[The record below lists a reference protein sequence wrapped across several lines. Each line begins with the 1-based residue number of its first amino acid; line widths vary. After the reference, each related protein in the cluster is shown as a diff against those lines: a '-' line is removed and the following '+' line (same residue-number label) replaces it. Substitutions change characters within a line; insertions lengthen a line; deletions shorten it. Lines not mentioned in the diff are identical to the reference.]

1 MEHTGLSDVEV
12 IENRKKYGKN
22 SLTEIKKKSFFSL
35 FLESLGDPIIKILLI
50 ALAVKVIF
58 LFKDFDYF
66 ETLGILIAVLIASFI
81 STISEYGSEETFKKL
96 QEEQESQKVKVKRNN
111 QIVEIKLE
119 EVVVGDLILLESGDS
134 VPSDGFL
141 IEGSLYV
148 DESKLNGE
156 TREQKKEASKTLEE
170 KSKLLRG
177 MNIYEGKGMMLS
189 QKVGD
194 QTLYGNLAKEIQ
206 EEEPDSPLKTRL
218 FGLAKTISKIGYIG
232 AFLVT
237 FSYLFSVLVMD
248 NHFDISAILSTIS
261 NPRVMFDHFIYAL
274 TLSVTIIVVAVPEGL
289 PMMITLVLSSNM
301 KKMLKSNVLV
311 RKLVGIETAGSL
323 NILFTDKT
331 GTITKGKLE
340 VTEIVLA
347 EGNHLKSEKDIKNN
361 SMKDTLEK
369 SMGWNNSSSKN
380 KEGKS
385 IGGNATDRALLDFFK
400 NGIEKGKIINEI
412 PFNSKEK
419 YSSIEIEE
427 NNKRVTYY
435 KGASEILLK
444 KCNQYMT
451 SSGEI
456 KNLYNKSHLENQIL
470 LMTRKGARVITLAKY
485 NDNNFIFIAFVALKD
500 EIRKEAKKGVEL
512 IQDSGIQV
520 VMITG
525 DARETATSIAKEVG
539 ILKEESDLVL
549 SSTEFNSYSNEELLK
564 ILPKIK
570 VIARALPQDK
580 SKLVKIAQQ
589 KDLIVGMTGDG
600 VNDAPALKKANVG
613 FAMGSGCEVAKEAS
627 DIVILDDNILSIS
640 DAILYGRTI
649 FKSIRK
655 FIIYQLTCN
664 FCALFLSIIGP
675 FIGVSTPITIIQM
688 LWINMIMD
696 TFAGLAFSFEPAL
709 KETMKEPPKRKD
721 EPILNKYMY
730 SEIIFTGLY
739 SALLCIFFLKS
750 PWIKSLIRMDSN
762 QKYFMTAYFA
772 LFIFIGIGN
781 AFNARTHRLNILA
794 HLHEN
799 SVFLITFL
807 FIACVQMILIYKG
820 GVVFRTFGLTPFELM
835 LVLVLAFTVIPC
847 DFIRKKILK
856 KKGIHLGV

>member
-248 NHFDISAILSTIS
+248 NHFEISAILSTIT
-261 NPRVMFDHFIYAL
+261 NPRVLFDHLIYAL

-385 IGGNATDRALLDFFK
+385 IGGNATDRALLSFFK
-400 NGIEKGKIINEI
+400 SKIEKERILKET

-444 KCNQYMT
+444 KCNKYMT

-470 LMTRKGARVITLAKY
+470 LMTRKGTRVITLAKY
-485 NDNNFIFIAFVALKD
+485 SDNNFIFIAFVTLKD

-750 PWIKSLIRMDSN
+750 PWIKGLIRMDSN

-807 FIACVQMILIYKG
+807 FIAC
-820 GVVFRTFGLTPFELM
+820 
-835 LVLVLAFTVIPC
+835 
-847 DFIRKKILK
+847 
-856 KKGIHLGV
+856 